1 MVERRSSTRKKSFLQ
16 GRIYYNNQ
24 RSSVDCLVRDIS
36 KQGAKLVF
44 SDAVAIP
51 DLVELYL
58 PGKDEVHRVR
68 LQWRKGE
75 EIGVGFG
82 LVGEADQ
89 AQDDAASAGVF
100 GRVLKLEG
108 ECATLKR
115 KVVELRAELRK
126 LRNGEID

>member
-1 MVERRSSTRKKSFLQ
+1 MGETMVERRSSARKKSFLQ

-36 KQGAKLVF
+36 ERGAKLVF

-51 DLVELYL
+51 DVVELYL

-68 LQWRKGE
+68 LQWRKGD

-82 LVGEADQ
+82 GSGEAGDT
-89 AQDDAASAGVF
+89 AAGAPAPDLY
-100 GRVLKLEG
+100 GRLLKLEADH
-108 ECATLKR
+108 ATLKR
-115 KVVELRAELRK
+115 KL
-126 LRNGEID
+126 